1 MNKNKYV
8 SKTKAISRRTAL
20 KLGAVT
26 SVWIPTE
33 VLAQPPNRMRPQP
46 GDQLVYGDG
55 DFVGELIDPT
65 SIILNQQPVPAL
77 ARDPDSLLKRD
88 GSRLNRLMIT
98 RIDQKKLSERHK
110 ENAAEGIVAFSAIC
124 THTGCDITNWDAEKL
139 AMACPCHESMF
150 DIYNGGT
157 VIGGPAPRPL
167 AMLPLNISK
176 GVLTVAASFR
186 GRVGFT
192 QQF

>member
-55 DFVGELIDPT
+55 DFVGDLIDPT
-65 SIILNQQPVPAL
+65 SIILNQQPFPAL
-77 ARDPDSLLKRD
+77 ARDPD
-88 GSRLNRLMIT
+88 
-98 RIDQKKLSERHK
+98 
-110 ENAAEGIVAFSAIC
+110 
-124 THTGCDITNWDAEKL
+124 
-139 AMACPCHESMF
+139 
-150 DIYNGGT
+150 
-157 VIGGPAPRPL
+157 
-167 AMLPLNISK
+167 
-176 GVLTVAASFR
+176 
-186 GRVGFT
+186 
-192 QQF
+192 